1 MPDNEK
7 FEYSYDL
14 DISSLQQGTSKAI
27 NLLQQQIDALTGVT
41 RKTKSA
47 ATSAKTF
54 ERAWLNASN
63 KIAGS
68 QAKMVAAMEKAQ
80 RAADKYL
87 AQESAQKASIPY
99 EPTKMQAQIEALV
112 GIGEKAKSAAASAR
126 IFEKAWLDASDKVVS
141 KAPKTQKSLE
151 EVANAVPKGATIA
164 QSAFG
169 RLSQIIGGLKGPVQQ
184 AFNPITEKLSIMSKW
199 LDMISLQKFRS
210 FKDKAQSALN
220 RVSSVL
226 NQVASAFRR
235 TSQDTDTDA
244 KSTKTLVEYFNKLN
258 TATKKLSS
266 GLKKTSSGVKS
277 VGDFFKK
284 CSTTL
289 KNFNSS
295 LQRTGIVAQVASSAL
310 KQFTAFK
317 LGEYLAEGI
326 KQSISY
332 VENLNLFTVAMGD
345 AIEEGNKFV
354 DTMQELYGMD
364 PSNIMRYAGNFFQ
377 LATAIEMPDAAAT
390 KLSLTMTKA
399 VNDISSLFNV
409 DIETVFTNMS
419 AGLQGM
425 SRAVRKYGMDI
436 RATTLQTEALAL
448 GITEQVENMSEAN
461 RIGLRFIAMMKQAA
475 NASGDFAANIETP
488 ANQLR
493 IFKEQVAQLGRAIGD
508 FFIAPLRN
516 ALQYVNGFIM
526 ALRAV
531 LVFIRKL
538 LGIEV
543 DFQTRTTGLSSGLDD
558 AASSLGGVGDSAA
571 DATKKLKGMLA
582 PFDELNV
589 LARETPSESAGIGA
603 GFGGSD
609 IMDPR
614 IAKAIE
620 DMEYK
625 FEEIEMKANKVRNAI
640 LDFFGFEV
648 DAGEIIKWNPAKFEQ
663 NLINKFPQWTNT
675 IQAAFDNWSTIV
687 ENFKRVVASIGD
699 VFAEAWKKYKS
710 TLAKIFTDEKVAA
723 FINDLTDDL
732 GNFADWISANQGTLS
747 SLGEALMWVVTALI
761 ALKAAAPVFNLVAKG
776 FSAISKVAGVIS
788 AGISGASAA
797 FGVLSKVLSALTS
810 PIGLITAGIVLL
822 AAVSEDF
829 RNALGNL
836 FGALWDTVQ
845 PILESLM
852 EILSTIISELGP
864 PILDMIKSIGDA
876 LAPII
881 DLVAEIIEMLVPLI
895 TGVISLLTGIISAFV
910 QSLSGVFQG
919 IADFI
924 GGIAQIVRGV
934 VEIISG
940 ILTGDFKKIGHG
952 LLNIFAGVLNAISG
966 LVETIVNAIITVV
979 NTAISFLW
987 RLLADF
993 VNGII
998 SGINGVLSW
1007 LGVGTISWSMSVA
1020 GPQIPKLSIPKVTVP
1035 AFEDGGIVP
1044 NGQLFIA
1051 NESGPEYV
1059 GAMGNH
1065 TAVANNE
1072 QIIAGITQGVVDG
1085 IIQTGILSY
1094 VRSIDQS
1101 ARVTADKDFTLGKP
1115 SASAGRW
1122 IKQSSDAYD
1131 KVRG

>member
-80 RAADKYL
+80 RAANKYL
-87 AQESAQKASIPY
+87 AQESAQKANIPY
-99 EPTKMQAQIEALV
+99 EPTKMQAQIESLV

-169 RLSQIIGGLKGPVQQ
+169 KLSQIVSGLKGPVQQ
-184 AFNPITEKLSIMSKW
+184 AFNPITEKLGIMSKW

-235 TSQDTDTDA
+235 TSQATDTDA

-377 LATAIEMPDAAAT
+377 LAAAIEMPDAAAS
-390 KLSLTMTKA
+390 KLALTMTKA

-461 RIGLRFIAMMKQAA
+461 RIGLRFIVMMKQAA

-516 ALQYVNGFIM
+516 ALQYINGFIM

-589 LARETPSESAGIGA
+589 LARETPSESAGTGF

-699 VFAEAWKKYKS
+699 VFAEAWEKYKS

-723 FINDLTDDL
+723 FINDLTDGL
-732 GNFADWISANQGTLS
+732 GSFADWISANQGTLS
-747 SLGEALMWVVTALI
+747 SLGEALMWIVTALI
-761 ALKAAAPVFNLVAKG
+761 ALKAASPVFNLVAKG

-788 AGISGASAA
+788 VGISGASTA

-810 PIGLITAGIVLL
+810 PMGLITAGIVLL
-822 AAVSEDF
+822 AAASEDF

-836 FGALWDTVQ
+836 FGALWDTAQ

-924 GGIAQIVRGV
+924 GGIAQIIRGV

-987 RLLADF
+987 KLLASF

-998 SGINGVLSW
+998 NGVNDVLSW
-1007 LGVGTISWSMSVA
+1007 LGVGTISWSMSVT

>member
-87 AQESAQKASIPY
+87 AQESAQKANIPY
-99 EPTKMQAQIEALV
+99 EPTKMQAQIESLV

-169 RLSQIIGGLKGPVQQ
+169 KLSQIIGGLKGPVQQ
-184 AFNPITEKLSIMSKW
+184 AFSPITEKLGIMSKW

-235 TSQDTDTDA
+235 TSQATDSDA

-258 TATKKLSS
+258 TVTKNLSS
-266 GLKKTSSGVKS
+266 GLKKTSDSVKS

-289 KNFNSS
+289 KSFNSS
-295 LQRTGIVAQVASSAL
+295 LQRTGIVVQVASSAL

-332 VENLNLFTVAMGD
+332 VENLNLFTVAMGEAVD
-345 AIEEGNKFV
+345 QGKEFV
-354 DTMQELYGMD
+354 STMQELYGMD
-364 PSNIMRYAGNFFQ
+364 PSNIMQYAGNFFQ

-436 RATTLQTEALAL
+436 RATTLQAEALAL

-493 IFKEQVAQLGRAIGD
+493 IFKEQVTQLGRAIGD

-516 ALQYVNGFIM
+516 ALQYINGFIM

-543 DFQTRTTGLSSGLDD
+543 DFQTRTTGLSDGLND

-589 LARETPSESAGIGA
+589 LARETPSATAGIS
-603 GFGGSD
+603 FSGGD

-614 IAKAIE
+614 IVEAIE
-620 DMEYK
+620 NMEYK

-648 DAGEIIKWNPAKFEQ
+648 DAGEIIRWDSAKFEQ

-687 ENFKRVVASIGD
+687 ENFKKVVASIGD
-699 VFAEAWKKYKS
+699 VFVEAWEKYKS
-710 TLAKIFTDEKVAA
+710 TLAKIFTDERVAA
-723 FINDLTDDL
+723 FINDLTDGL

-747 SLGEALMWVVTALI
+747 SLGEALMWIVTALI
-761 ALKAAAPVFNLVAKG
+761 ALKAASPIFNLVAKG
-776 FSAISKVAGVIS
+776 FSAISKVAAVIS
-788 AGISGASAA
+788 TGISGASAA

-810 PIGLITAGIVLL
+810 PIGLITTGIVLL
-822 AAVSEDF
+822 AATSEDF

-910 QSLSGVFQG
+910 QSLRGVFQG

-940 ILTGDFKKIGHG
+940 ILTGDFKRIGHG

-1007 LGVGTISWSMSVA
+1007 LGVGTISWSMSVT

>member
-68 QAKMVAAMEKAQ
+68 QAKMIAAMEKAQ
-80 RAADKYL
+80 KAADKYL

-99 EPTKMQAQIEALV
+99 EPTKMQAQIESLV
-112 GIGEKAKSAAASAR
+112 GIGEKAKSAADSAKT
-126 IFEKAWLDASDKVVS
+126 FEKAWLDASDKVIS

-169 RLSQIIGGLKGPVQQ
+169 RLSQIMSGLKGPVQQ
-184 AFNPITEKLSIMSKW
+184 AFNPITEKLGVMSKW

-210 FKDKAQSALN
+210 FKDKAQNALN

-226 NQVASAFRR
+226 NQVSSAFRR
-235 TSQDTDTDA
+235 TSQATDSDA
-244 KSTKTLVEYFNKLN
+244 KSTKTLVEHLNKLN
-258 TATKKLSS
+258 TVAKKLSS
-266 GLKKTSSGVKS
+266 DLKKTSDGVKS
-277 VGDFFKK
+277 VGDLFKK

-289 KNFNSS
+289 KSFNSS

-516 ALQYVNGFIM
+516 ALQYINGFIM

-558 AASSLGGVGDSAA
+558 AASGLGGVGDSAA

-589 LARETPSESAGIGA
+589 LARETPSAASGISFG
-603 GFGGSD
+603 GGSD

-614 IAKAIE
+614 IVEAIE
-620 DMEYK
+620 NMEYK

-648 DAGEIIKWNPAKFEQ
+648 DAGEIIKWDPAKFEQ

-675 IQAAFDNWSTIV
+675 IQAAFDNWSSIV
-687 ENFKRVVASIGD
+687 ESFKKVVASIGD
-699 VFAEAWKKYKS
+699 IFEEAWEKYKS
-710 TLAKIFTDEKVAA
+710 TLAKIFSDEKVAE
-723 FINDLTDDL
+723 FINNLTDSFE
-732 GNFADWISANQGTLS
+732 NFANWISDSKGALS
-747 SLGEALMWVVTALI
+747 SLVEVLMWIVTSLI
-761 ALKAAAPVFNLVAKG
+761 ALKAVSPIFNLVARG

-788 AGISGASAA
+788 TSISGASTA
-797 FGVLSKVLSALTS
+797 FSVLSKVLGALTS
-810 PIGLITAGIVLL
+810 PVGIIITSIALL
-822 AAVSEDF
+822 AATSEDF

-836 FGALWDTVQ
+836 FESLWNTMQ
-845 PILESLM
+845 PVLESLM
-852 EILSTIISELGP
+852 EILGTILSELGP

-876 LAPII
+876 IAPLI
-881 DLVAEIIEMLVPLI
+881 DLIAEIIEMLVPLI
-895 TGVISLLTGIISAFV
+895 TGVISLLTGIINAFV
-910 QSLSGVFQG
+910 QSLSGIFQG

-934 VEIISG
+934 VEIIAG
-940 ILTGDFKKIGHG
+940 ILTGNFKQIGHG

-987 RLLADF
+987 RLLASF

-998 SGINGVLSW
+998 SGINDVLRW
-1007 LGVGTISWSMSVA
+1007 LGVGTISWSMSVT
-1020 GPQIPKLSIPKVTVP
+1020 GPQIPKLSVPKVTVP

-1059 GAMGNH
+1059 GSMGNH
-1065 TAVANNE
+1065 TAVANND
-1072 QIIAGITQGVVDG
+1072 QIISGITQGVVDG

-1094 VRSIDQS
+1094 MRSIDQS
-1101 ARVTADKDFTLGKP
+1101 ARETADKDFTLGKP